1 MGGMPKISK
10 RAAATPASKIRAVFN
25 KSLGHDDWAKF
36 TVGEPDFDTV
46 QPIIEG
52 AYKAA
57 LEGNTHYVHN
67 AGIMPLRER
76 LAKKFFEDNK
86 LKVDPE
92 TEVMIT
98 NGGTEA
104 IYLALQAVIEP
115 GDEVIIPGPQW
126 TAYPMLVTLSHG
138 KSVVCKVFEEDNFMY
153 TEENLRKSITSNTRM
168 IILNSPCNP
177 TGTMADRATLE
188 MISEVAKEFDL
199 WVLSDEVYEKLLYDG
214 NEHISIATL
223 PGMKERTVVI
233 NSFSKTYAMTG
244 WRVGYATAPAS
255 LMQIMVKLHELETS
269 CCNVPAQFAAIAAL
283 DGDQGVIDD
292 MLQQYERR
300 REMIISGLNVI
311 PGISCRSPQGTF
323 YAFANVKSL
332 GLPVDEL
339 VDRLMDEV
347 GLVVVPGTAFGD
359 DGEGFLRFSFAVSDK
374 TILDGLNRLET
385 FVKKL

>member
-1 MGGMPKISK
+1 MPKISK
-10 RAAATPASKIRAVFN
+10 RASETPASKIRRVFN
-25 KSLGHDDWAKF
+25 KAIGHDDWAKF
-36 TVGEPDFDTV
+36 TVGEPNFDTV
-46 QPIIEG
+46 QPIIEA

-67 AGIMPLRER
+67 AGIMSLRER
-76 LAKKFFEDNK
+76 LAKKFLIDNN
-86 LKVDPE
+86 LKVNPE

-104 IYLALQAVIEP
+104 IYLALQAIVEP

-126 TAYPMLVTLSHG
+126 TPYPMLTTLSHG
-138 KSVVCKVFEEDNFMY
+138 NPVICKVFEEDNFMY
-153 TEENLRKSITSNTRM
+153 TEENLRRSITPNTRV

-177 TGTMADRATLE
+177 TGAMADRATLD
-188 MISEVAKEFDL
+188 MISGLAKEFDL
-199 WVLSDEVYEKLLYDG
+199 WVLSDEVYEKLVYDE

-223 PGMKERTVVI
+223 PDMKKRTIVI
-233 NSFSKTYAMTG
+233 NSFSKSYAMTG
-244 WRVGYATAPAS
+244 WRIGFVTAPES

-283 DGDQGVIDD
+283 DGNQRVIED
-292 MLQQYERR
+292 MRLQYERR
-300 REMIISGLNVI
+300 REMIVSGLNAI
-311 PGISCRSPQGTF
+311 PGINCRSPQGTF

-332 GLPVDEL
+332 GLPTDEL

-359 DGEGFLRFSFAVSDK
+359 DGEGFLRFSFSVSDE
-374 TILDGLNRLET
+374 TIADGLDRLET
-385 FVKKL
+385 FVRKIR